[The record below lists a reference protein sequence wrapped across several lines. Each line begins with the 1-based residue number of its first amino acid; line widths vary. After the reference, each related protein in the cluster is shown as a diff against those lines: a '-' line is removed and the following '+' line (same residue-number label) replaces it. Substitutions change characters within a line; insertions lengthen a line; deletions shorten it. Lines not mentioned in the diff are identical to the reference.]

1 MKSPYTWNLLKGINQ
16 DILWLCIDACL
27 FSGLIIAYE
36 VGLVAKI
43 KTELLNWQRKRYM
56 EKNSAPGDDQTH
68 LLDEDVA
75 QEQKREKQHDVL
87 RVEGLMKHFGAL
99 TAVNDLTFGV
109 RNGECFGLLGI
120 NGAGKTTTFRMLTGD
135 EIRTAGE
142 AYLKGIGL
150 TERRRDFLQLIGYC
164 PQFDSIIEVLTGKEM
179 LQLFGRLRGLEHDV
193 VESEAEKWL
202 RILAIRQ
209 YADKACGTYSGGNK
223 RKLNL
228 AMALMGSPPILF
240 LDEPSTGVDPVA
252 RRKLWK
258 VINSIQKNGQS
269 VVLTSHR

>member
-1 MKSPYTWNLLKGINQ
+1 M
-16 DILWLCIDACL
+16 
-27 FSGLIIAYE
+27 
-36 VGLVAKI
+36 I
-43 KTELLNWQRKRYM
+43 K
-56 EKNSAPGDDQTH
+56 P
-68 LLDEDVA
+68 
-75 QEQKREKQHDVL
+75 EKQHDVL